1 MDNKL
6 VKLTYEQIVAI
17 HLAINESEEITLS
30 EKRLQSNLNFLNQF
44 EDLQWYA
51 THLVC
56 TMIVDDIF
64 ETDNEVTTVA
74 VLDYFLHLNGYGLDM
89 TKDVDKTT
97 LHGLIKTIKDSD
109 KLEKDDLQ
117 NIRGVLSTCIH
128 PVSAD

>member
-6 VKLTYEQIVAI
+6 VKLTYDQIVAI

-128 PVSAD
+128 PV

>member
-6 VKLTYEQIVAI
+6 VKLTYDQIIAI

-74 VLDYFLHLNGYGLDM
+74 VLDYFLHQNGYGLDM

-97 LHGLIKTIKDSD
+97 LHGLIKTIKESD

>member
-6 VKLTYEQIVAI
+6 VKLTYDQIVAI
-17 HLAINESEEITLS
+17 HLAINESEEIILS

-74 VLDYFLHLNGYGLDM
+74 VLDYFLHQNGYGLDM

-97 LHGLIKTIKDSD
+97 LHGLIKTIRDSD
-109 KLEKDDLQ
+109 KLENDDLQ

>member
-1 MDNKL
+1 MYNKL
-6 VKLTYEQIVAI
+6 VKLTYDQIVAI

-74 VLDYFLHLNGYGLDM
+74 VLDYFLHQNGYGLDM

-97 LHGLIKTIKDSD
+97 LHGLIKTIKESD

>member
-6 VKLTYEQIVAI
+6 VKLTYDQIIAI

-97 LHGLIKTIKDSD
+97 LHGLIKTIKESD

-128 PVSAD
+128 PISAD

>member
-6 VKLTYEQIVAI
+6 VKLTYDQIVAI

-74 VLDYFLHLNGYGLDM
+74 VLDYFLHQNGYGLDM

-97 LHGLIKTIKDSD
+97 LHGLIKTIRDSD

>member
-6 VKLTYEQIVAI
+6 VKLTYDQIVAI

-74 VLDYFLHLNGYGLDM
+74 VLDYFLHQNGYGLDM
-89 TKDVDKTT
+89 TKDVDRTT
-97 LHGLIKTIKDSD
+97 LHGLIKTIKESD

>member
-6 VKLTYEQIVAI
+6 VKLTYDQIVAI

-64 ETDNEVTTVA
+64 EEDNEKTTVA
-74 VLDYFLHLNGYGLDM
+74 ALDYFLHLNGYGLDM

-97 LHGLIKTIKDSD
+97 LHGLIKTIKESD

-128 PVSAD
+128 QVSAD

>member
-6 VKLTYEQIVAI
+6 VKLTYDQIVAI
-17 HLAINESEEITLS
+17 HLAINESEEIILS

-74 VLDYFLHLNGYGLDM
+74 VLDYFLHQNGYGLDM

-97 LHGLIKTIKDSD
+97 LHGLIKTIRDSD

>member
-6 VKLTYEQIVAI
+6 VKLTYDQIVAI

-64 ETDNEVTTVA
+64 EEDNEKTTVA
-74 VLDYFLHLNGYGLDM
+74 VLDYFLHQNGFGLDL

-97 LHGLIKTIKDSD
+97 LHGLIKTIKESD

-128 PVSAD
+128 QVSAD

>member
-6 VKLTYEQIVAI
+6 VKLTYDQIVAI

-74 VLDYFLHLNGYGLDM
+74 VLDYFLH
-89 TKDVDKTT
+89 
-97 LHGLIKTIKDSD
+97 
-109 KLEKDDLQ
+109 
-117 NIRGVLSTCIH
+117 
-128 PVSAD
+128 

>member
-6 VKLTYEQIVAI
+6 VKLTYDQIVAI

-74 VLDYFLHLNGYGLDM
+74 VLDYFLHQNGYGLDM

-97 LHGLIKTIKDSD
+97 LHGLIKTIKESD

>member
-6 VKLTYEQIVAI
+6 VKLTYDQIVAI

>member
-6 VKLTYEQIVAI
+6 VKLTYDQIVTI

-74 VLDYFLHLNGYGLDM
+74 VLDYFLHQNGYGLDM
-89 TKDVDKTT
+89 TKDVDRTT
-97 LHGLIKTIKDSD
+97 LHGLIKTIKESD

>member
-6 VKLTYEQIVAI
+6 VKLTYNQIVAI

>member
-6 VKLTYEQIVAI
+6 VKLTYDQIVAI

-97 LHGLIKTIKDSD
+97 SHGLIKTIKDSD

>member
-6 VKLTYEQIVAI
+6 VKLTYDQIVAI
-17 HLAINESEEITLS
+17 HLAINESEEIILS

-74 VLDYFLHLNGYGLDM
+74 VLDYFLHQNGYGLDM

-97 LHGLIKTIKDSD
+97 LHGLIKTIRDSN

>member
-6 VKLTYEQIVAI
+6 VKLTYDQIVAI

-97 LHGLIKTIKDSD
+97 LHGLIKTIKESD

>member
-97 LHGLIKTIKDSD
+97 LHGLIKTIKYSD

>member
-6 VKLTYEQIVAI
+6 VKLTYDQIVAI

-74 VLDYFLHLNGYGLDM
+74 VLDYFLHQNGYGLDM
-89 TKDVDKTT
+89 TKDVDRTT
-97 LHGLIKTIKDSD
+97 LHGLIKTIKESD

-117 NIRGVLSTCIH
+117 NIRGVLSTFIH

>member
-6 VKLTYEQIVAI
+6 VKLTYDQIVAI

-74 VLDYFLHLNGYGLDM
+74 VLDYFLHQNGYGLDM

-97 LHGLIKTIKDSD
+97 LHGLIKTIRDSD

-117 NIRGVLSTCIH
+117 NIRGFLSPCIH